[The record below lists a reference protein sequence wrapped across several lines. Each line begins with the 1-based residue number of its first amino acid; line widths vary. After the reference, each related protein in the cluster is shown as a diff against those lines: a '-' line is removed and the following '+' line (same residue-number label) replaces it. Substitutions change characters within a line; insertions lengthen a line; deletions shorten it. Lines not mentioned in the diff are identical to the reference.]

1 MVLKVLVT
9 GAGGGGVGEQLTKT
23 MRLSGIESRII
34 ATDTST
40 ISTAA
45 VNSDVFEVVPSAREE
60 GYLDALLALAER
72 ESVDVLLPGSEA
84 ELRVISNNR
93 ERFEQL
99 GVFLPINP
107 KSVIDLSLDKSRTS
121 EFFIE
126 HGLAF
131 PRSAT
136 ITGTDDLERID
147 FLPAVLK
154 PSIGGGGSANI
165 MLAQSVDELRVFGRY
180 LLDIYP
186 EFVVQEYVGTEE
198 SEYTV
203 GVLLDMEGVVVN
215 SIAMRRIIR
224 SGLGAKLRVANR
236 TGRTE
241 LGGYLAISSGISQG
255 EFVAPFELNRE
266 CERIARELGARA
278 AINIQC
284 RWVDGRAVVFEV
296 NPRFS
301 GTSSSRAL
309 VGYNELSV
317 LLRERFEGIKPQR
330 GFPYR
335 HGYVLRGLQERF
347 VTDARPAAAHSV
359 SGFDGAAPLAHQDG
373 R

>member
-1 MVLKVLVT
+1 MLNVLVT
-9 GAGGGGVGEQLTKT
+9 GAGGGGVGEQLVKT
-23 MRLSGIESRII
+23 MRLSGIDSRVI

-40 ISTAA
+40 VSSATVSADA
-45 VNSDVFEVVPSAREE
+45 FELVPSARDN

-72 ESVDVLLPGSEA
+72 ESVDVVLPGSEA
-84 ELRVISNNR
+84 ELRVISDHR

-107 KSVIDLSLDKSRTS
+107 KSVIDLCLDKSRTAA
-121 EFFIE
+121 FFIE

-131 PRSAT
+131 PQSAT
-136 ITGTDDLERID
+136 ITSVEDLERVN

-165 MLAQSVDELRVFGRY
+165 MLAQSADELRVFGRY
-180 LLDIYP
+180 LLGIYP
-186 EFVVQEYVGTEE
+186 EFVVQEYVGTED

-203 GVLLDMEGVVVN
+203 GVLLDMDGVTVN

-236 TGRTE
+236 TGRAE
-241 LGGYLAISSGISQG
+241 LGEHLAISSGISQG
-255 EFVAPFELNRE
+255 EFVAPFELNQE

-284 RWVDGRAVVFEV
+284 RWVDGKAVVFEV

-309 VGYNELSV
+309 VGYNELTV
-317 LLRERFEGIKPQR
+317 LLRAQFDGVEPERDFS
-330 GFPYR
+330 YR

-347 VTDARPAAAHSV
+347 VAVA
-359 SGFDGAAPLAHQDG
+359 G
-373 R
+373 

>member
-1 MVLKVLVT
+1 MLNILVT
-9 GAGGGGVGEQLTKT
+9 GAGGGGVGEQLIKT
-23 MRLSGIESRII
+23 LQLSGIECRIV
-34 ATDTST
+34 ATDTT
-40 ISTAA
+40 VVSTATVSGDLFA
-45 VNSDVFEVVPSAREE
+45 LVPPARDP
-60 GYLDALLALAER
+60 GYLDALLALCER
-72 ESVDVLLPGSEA
+72 EQIAVLLPGSEA
-84 ELRVISNNR
+84 ELRVISDNR
-93 ERFEQL
+93 DAFERL

-107 KSVIDLSLDKSRTS
+107 KSVIDLSLDKSKTAQ
-121 EFFIE
+121 FFTD

-136 ITGTDDLERID
+136 VTSTDDLERID

-203 GVLLDMEGVVVN
+203 GVLLDMDGALIN

-224 SGLGAKLRVANR
+224 TGLGAKLRVANR
-236 TGRTE
+236 TSRTE
-241 LGGYLAISSGISQG
+241 LGEYLAISSGISQG
-255 EFVAPFELNRE
+255 EIVAPFELNRE
-266 CERIARELGARA
+266 CERIARELGATA

-284 RWVDGRAVVFEV
+284 RWVDGKAVVFEV

-309 VGYNELSV
+309 VGYNELAV
-317 LLRERFEGIKPQR
+317 LLRARFDGVEPER
-330 GFPYR
+330 GFTYR
-335 HGYVLRGLQERF
+335 HGYVLRGLHERF
-347 VTDARPAAAHSV
+347 VSPAT
-359 SGFDGAAPLAHQDG
+359 
-373 R
+373 

>member
-1 MVLKVLVT
+1 MLNVLVT
-9 GAGGGGVGEQLTKT
+9 GAGGGGVGEQLMKT
-23 MRLSGIESRII
+23 LRLSGIESRIV
-34 ATDTST
+34 ATDTSMV
-40 ISTAA
+40 STATVSA
-45 VNSDVFEVVPSAREE
+45 DAFQLVPPARDA
-60 GYLDALLALAER
+60 GYLDALLELSER
-72 ESVDVLLPGSEA
+72 ESIDVLLPGSEP
-84 ELRVISNNR
+84 ELRVVSDHR
-93 ERFEQL
+93 ERFEEL

-107 KSVIDLSLDKSRTS
+107 KSVIDLSLDKSRTAQ
-121 EFFIE
+121 FFLE

-136 ITGTDDLERID
+136 ITSAEDVDRVD

-165 MLAQSVDELRVFGRY
+165 MLAQSMDELRVFGRY
-180 LLDIYP
+180 LLDIYS

-203 GVLLDMEGVVVN
+203 GVLLDMEGEIVN

-224 SGLGAKLRVANR
+224 TGLGAKLRVANR

-241 LGGYLAISSGISQG
+241 LGEHLAISSGISQG
-255 EFVAPFELNRE
+255 EFVAPFDLNQE
-266 CERIARELGARA
+266 CERIASELGARA

-284 RWVDGRAVVFEV
+284 RWVDGKAVVFEV

-309 VGYNELSV
+309 VGYNELAV
-317 LLRERFEGIKPQR
+317 LLRARFDGVEPER
-330 GFPYR
+330 GFAYR

-347 VTDARPAAAHSV
+347 VSV
-359 SGFDGAAPLAHQDG
+359 AS
-373 R
+373 

>member
-1 MVLKVLVT
+1 MLNILVT
-9 GAGGGGVGEQLTKT
+9 GAGGGGVGEQLIKT
-23 MRLSGIESRII
+23 VRLSGIESRIV
-34 ATDTST
+34 ATDTSRV
-40 ISTAA
+40 STAT
-45 VNSDVFEVVPSAREE
+45 VNADAFAVVPIARNES
-60 GYLDALLALAER
+60 YLNELLALSER
-72 ESVDVLLPGSEA
+72 EGIDVLLPGSEA
-84 ELRVISNNR
+84 ELRVISDNR
-93 ERFEQL
+93 EHFERL
-99 GVFLPINP
+99 GIFLPINP
-107 KSVIDLSLDKSRTS
+107 KSVIDLSLDKSRTA
-121 EFFIE
+121 EFFTE
-126 HGLAF
+126 HALAF

-136 ITGTDDLERID
+136 ITSAEDLERVD

-165 MLAQSVDELRVFGRY
+165 MLAQSLDELRVFGQY
-180 LLDIYP
+180 LLRIYP

-203 GVLLDMEGVVVN
+203 GVLLDMDGGLVN

-236 TGRTE
+236 TARGE
-241 LGGYLAISSGISQG
+241 LGEYLAISSGISQG

-266 CERIARELGARA
+266 CERIAVELGARA

-284 RWVDGRAVVFEV
+284 RWVDGQAIVFEV

-309 VGYNELSV
+309 VGYNELAV
-317 LLRERFEGIKPQR
+317 LLRARFEGIEPER
-330 GFPYR
+330 GFAYR

-347 VTDARPAAAHSV
+347 VPVA
-359 SGFDGAAPLAHQDG
+359 G
-373 R
+373 

>member
-1 MVLKVLVT
+1 VLNILVT
-9 GAGGGGVGEQLTKT
+9 GAGGGGVGEQLIKT
-23 MRLSGIESRII
+23 MGLSGIESRIV
-34 ATDTST
+34 ATDTSSV
-40 ISTAA
+40 STATVSA
-45 VNSDVFEVVPSAREE
+45 DAFALLPSARDD
-60 GYLDALLALAER
+60 GYLEALLALAER
-72 ESVDVLLPGSEA
+72 NSIDVLLPGSEA
-84 ELRVISNNR
+84 ELRVISDNR
-93 ERFEQL
+93 DRFEQL

-107 KSVIDLSLDKSRTS
+107 KSVIDLSLDKSQTAT
-121 EFFIE
+121 FFTE
-126 HGLAF
+126 HALAF

-136 ITGTDDLERID
+136 VTSTDDLERID

-165 MLAQSVDELRVFGRY
+165 MLAQSIDELRVFGRY

-203 GVLLDMEGVVVN
+203 GVLLDMDGIVVN

-241 LGGYLAISSGISQG
+241 LGEYLAISSGISQG

-266 CERIARELGARA
+266 CERIALELGARA

-284 RWVDGRAVVFEV
+284 RWVDGKAVVFEV

-309 VGYNELSV
+309 VGYNELAV
-317 LLRERFEGIKPQR
+317 LLRARFEGIEPER
-330 GFPYR
+330 GFAYR

-347 VTDARPAAAHSV
+347 VTVAN
-359 SGFDGAAPLAHQDG
+359 
-373 R
+373 

>member
-1 MVLKVLVT
+1 MVLNVLVT

-23 MRLSGIESRII
+23 MKLSGIESRIV
-34 ATDTST
+34 ATDTSR
-40 ISTAA
+40 ISTATVSA
-45 VNSDVFEVVPSAREE
+45 DVFELVPSARDD

-72 ESVDVLLPGSEA
+72 ESIDVLLPGSEA
-84 ELRVISNNR
+84 ELRVISDHR

-107 KSVIDLSLDKSRTS
+107 KSVIDLSLDKSRTA
-121 EFFIE
+121 EFFVK

-136 ITGTDDLERID
+136 ITGTDDLERVD

-203 GVLLDMEGVVVN
+203 GVLLDMEGTVIN

-236 TGRTE
+236 TGRVE
-241 LGGYLAISSGISQG
+241 LGDHLAISSGISQG
-255 EFVAPFELNRE
+255 EIVAPFELNQE
-266 CERIARELGARA
+266 CERIAREMGARA

-284 RWVDGRAVVFEV
+284 RWVDGKAVVFEV

-301 GTSSSRAL
+301 GTSSSRAV

-317 LLRERFEGIKPQR
+317 LLRDRFEGIKPQR

-347 VTDARPAAAHSV
+347 VTGR
-359 SGFDGAAPLAHQDG
+359 APL

>member
-1 MVLKVLVT
+1 MCARKLWIHDVRSTEGLQIVLNILVT
-9 GAGGGGVGEQLTKT
+9 GAGGGGVGEQLIKT
-23 MRLSGIESRII
+23 MRLTGIDSQII
-34 ATDTST
+34 ATDTSMV
-40 ISTAA
+40 STATESA
-45 VNSDVFEVVPSAREE
+45 DDFELVPPARDI
-60 GYLDALLALAER
+60 GYLDTLLALVER
-72 ESVDVLLPGSEA
+72 KSIDVLLPGSEA
-84 ELRVISNNR
+84 ELRVISDHR
-93 ERFEQL
+93 ERFEKL

-107 KSVIDLSLDKSRTS
+107 KTVIDLSLDKSRTAA
-121 EFFIE
+121 FFVE

-136 ITGTDDLERID
+136 IASTEDLELID

-154 PSIGGGGSANI
+154 PSIGGGGSTNI
-165 MLAQSVDELRVFGRY
+165 MLAQSFDELRVFGRY

-203 GVLLDMEGVVVN
+203 GVLLDMEGEAVN

-224 SGLGAKLRVANR
+224 NGLGSKLRVANR
-236 TGRTE
+236 TVRTE
-241 LGGYLAISSGISQG
+241 LGEYLAISSGISQG
-255 EFVAPFELNRE
+255 EFVAPFELNQE

-284 RWVDGRAVVFEV
+284 RWVDGKAVVFEV

-309 VGYNELSV
+309 VGYNELAV
-317 LLRERFEGIKPQR
+317 LLRARFEGVEPER
-330 GFPYR
+330 GFAYR

-347 VTDARPAAAHSV
+347 VSV
-359 SGFDGAAPLAHQDG
+359 AG
-373 R
+373 